1 MGEVSHA
8 VLEAEH
14 YKLWRENPLYR
25 MECYLLDLEAER
37 VPASIDLE
45 EHSII
50 EAHTPLPVWTKSQ
63 ERDIIQQLLADN
75 EHLRKQWYEH
85 LKEDREYRVKKK
97 TRHYKYA

>member
-1 MGEVSHA
+1 MGEIAHA

-37 VPASIDLE
+37 IPALPDPE
-45 EHSII
+45 ERSEI
-50 EAHTPLPVWTKSQ
+50 EAHTPEPEWTKRQ
-63 ERDIIQQLLADN
+63 WDIIQQLRLDN

-85 LKEDREYRVKKK
+85 LKEDREYRSKARDVY
-97 TRHYKYA
+97 TIT

>member
-1 MGEVSHA
+1 MGEIAHA

-45 EHSII
+45 GHPII
-50 EAHTPLPVWTKSQ
+50 ETPEPEWTKRQWDIVSQ
-63 ERDIIQQLLADN
+63 LRSDN
-75 EHLRKQWYEH
+75 VHLRKQWYEH
-85 LKEDREYRVKKK
+85 LEEDREYRANKKSN
-97 TRHYKYA
+97 RYNKYIS